1 MIGRPFFMS
10 NLGHEF
16 EISQSSSPV
25 GSSWN
30 GRRHPGISLL
40 WLLIREQELQYLAWA
55 QTPKAEAQ

>member
-1 MIGRPFFMS
+1 MS

-55 QTPKAEAQ
+55 QTPKVKAQ